1 MPNCISLF
9 SGLGGD
15 TLGMEAAGFKCVAF
29 NEIEKHFVKVHLDN
43 FPDSKFIGTPD
54 GKGDITKVP
63 DSEFEPYAGSSD
75 LVFAGFP
82 CQGFSHAG
90 KKDDADPRNKLF
102 YEFLRVVRITNP
114 RFIIGENVPGLLRR
128 KTDDKSMNVIDK
140 IAQEFGSIGYK
151 LTWKVLDSSDFG
163 VPQSRKRLFIVGF
176 KNTDDYN
183 KWNWDTLKVPSVFPS
198 EKRGVGEV
206 LDTKSLY
213 RAIAI
218 DGELAGGMNTIT
230 YTGDTQEITGAPHS
244 YLVKKVGD
252 TEISYGRRIS
262 PTHSEI
268 LNHEKPC
275 KTLISTYA
283 RMPRLLVGLKGDD
296 GKRWIRTLTPD
307 EGKQIQGFPETYKLD
322 KSPNDT
328 KSWVMIGNA
337 APPPVV
343 GAISLGISR
352 IMNTS

>member
-15 TLGMEAAGFKCVAF
+15 TLGMEAAGFKCIAF

-43 FPDSKFIGTPD
+43 FPQSTFIGTPD

-63 DSEFEPYAGSSD
+63 DTEFEPYTSSTD

-90 KKDDADPRNKLF
+90 KKNDADPRNKLF

-128 KTDDKSMNVIDK
+128 KTDDKSMSVIEK
-140 IAQEFGSIGYK
+140 IAQEFSSIGYK

-176 KNTDDYN
+176 KNTDDYA
-183 KWNWDTLKVPSVFPS
+183 KWNWDTLKVPSVFPN
-198 EKRGVGEV
+198 EKRGVGSV
-206 LDTKSLY
+206 LDTTSLC
-213 RAIAI
+213 RAIPI
-218 DGELAGGMNTIT
+218 DGELAGGMSTIT
-230 YTGDTQEITGAPHS
+230 YTGDSQEITGTPHP
-244 YLVKKVGD
+244 YLLKKVRD
-252 TEISYGRRIS
+252 TEISYGRRVS

-283 RMPRLLVGLKGDD
+283 RMPRLLVGLKGSD
-296 GKRWIRTLTPD
+296 GKRWVRTLTPD
-307 EGKQIQGFPETYKLD
+307 EGKQIQGFPVNYKL
-322 KSPNDT
+322 KCSPNVT
-328 KSWVMIGNA
+328 KSWIMIGNA

-343 GAISLGISR
+343 GAISLSLKM
-352 IMNTS
+352 IMNL